1 MLCDLPLVKNGRN
14 TAGNQRWRCQNCGAS
29 SVRKRPDL
37 TRQHQLHS
45 FLKWLLGKQSQPE
58 ITRTQTGRSFRRNI
72 AWCWNITPDLPKVT
86 IPPKYVII
94 DGTYIGSWCLLIA
107 TDEHQIPLAWQ
118 WCSTES
124 QAAWEALLRQ
134 ISATAAQ
141 GYAQPFGNNGPT
153 PSRNAASFMSG

>member
-1 MLCDLPLVKNGRN
+1 SDL
-14 TAGNQRWRCQNCGAS
+14 WRCQNCGAS

-72 AWCWNITPDLPKVT
+72 AWCWNITPKLPKVT

-134 ISATAAQ
+134 IPA
-141 GYAQPFGNNGPT
+141 PLV
-153 PSRNAASFMSG
+153 